1 MKFEKLQELIDR
13 IKSVSIAVV
22 GDFCLDA
29 YWFIDKSKSEIS
41 VETGKETK
49 PVREYKYSLGG
60 AGNVANNLTAMGV
73 KDVKAFGVIGTDP
86 FGETMKKLM
95 INTGINTD
103 NIFVQEKN
111 WSTHVYIKPYIGEEE
126 DSRIDFGNFNI
137 LSDNI
142 ADSLLKNLRETA
154 ESLNLV
160 IINQQVL
167 SGIHTQY
174 FRKGL
179 VEVIRMFPE
188 KIFIADSRN
197 YSDDYTGAYRKM
209 NEAEAVRL
217 FRNKPGDNLIVDEN
231 EFREALSV
239 LYNRYG
245 KPVFATR
252 GEKGSVIAD
261 QKGLTDIPGLM
272 IIAKTDTVGAGDS
285 YLAGVAAAL
294 AAGYS
299 LPEAAETGTLVAGVT
314 IRKLF
319 QTGTASPEEILETG
333 KDPDFVY
340 NPSLAENKRHASYLE
355 KTQIEIITKWH
366 SKPEINH
373 AIFDHDGTISVLREG
388 WEKIMAP
395 VMMKAI
401 LGEKY
406 DTVPDS
412 VYKNI
417 EERVNDLIDKT
428 TGIRTLMQMR
438 ELKSLV
444 REFGYIDEKEIL
456 DEYGY
461 KEIYNREIL
470 SLVNSRMQRT
480 AAGELSKDDFKIK
493 DAEPFLSELRKAG
506 ITLYLTSGTDTG
518 DVIRE
523 ASFLGYA
530 DLFDGGIYGAT
541 NEINNEAKKEV
552 LKKIIALIGPS
563 QMHQVITFGDGPVEI
578 RETKK
583 AGGLTVGVATDEIR
597 RFGLNEKK
605 RSRLIKAG
613 ADIIIPDFT
622 QTNQLMKLLNIK

>member
-1 MKFEKLQELIDR
+1 MKFEKLQELIAR
-13 IKSVSIAVV
+13 VKSVSIAVL
-22 GDFCLDA
+22 GELCLA
-29 YWFIDKSKSEIS
+29 AHSFIATSRSEIS
-41 VETGKETK
+41 VETGQETN

-73 KDVKAFGVIGTDP
+73 KDVKAFGVTGTDP
-86 FGETMKKLM
+86 FGETMKNLM
-95 INTGINTD
+95 ISAGINTD
-103 NIFVQEKN
+103 NILVQEKN
-111 WSTHVYIKPYIGEEE
+111 WSTHVYIKPYSGEEE
-126 DSRIDFGNFNI
+126 DSRIDFGNFNM
-137 LSDNI
+137 LSDDI
-142 ADSLLKNLRETA
+142 ADTLLKNLRDTA
-154 ESLNLV
+154 KTLDLV

-167 SGIHTQY
+167 SGIHTGY

-179 VEVIRMFPE
+179 VEIIRMFPE

-209 NEAEAVRL
+209 NETEAVRL
-217 FRNKPGDNLIVDEN
+217 FRNKQGDILTADEY
-231 EFREALSV
+231 EFREAL
-239 LYNRYG
+239 LALFGRYG
-245 KPVFATR
+245 KPLFATR

-261 QKGLTDIPGLM
+261 RQGLTDIPGLM
-272 IIAKTDTVGAGDS
+272 IIARTDTVGAGDS

-299 LPEAAETGTLVAGVT
+299 LTEAAETGTLVAGVT

-333 KDPDFVY
+333 RDPDFIY
-340 NPSLAENKRHASYLE
+340 NPFLAENKRHASYLE
-355 KTQIEIITKWH
+355 KTQIEIITKCH
-366 SKPEINH
+366 TAPEIKH

-395 VMMKAI
+395 MMVKAI
-401 LGEKY
+401 LGDSLESI
-406 DTVPDS
+406 PDS
-412 VYKNI
+412 LFEKV
-417 EERVNDLIDKT
+417 EERVTDLIDKT

-438 ELKSLV
+438 ELISIV
-444 REFGYIDEKEIL
+444 REFGFVDENKIL

-470 SLVNSRMQRT
+470 SLVYSRMQRT
-480 AAGELSKDDFKIK
+480 ETGELSKDDFKIK
-493 DAEPFLSELRKAG
+493 NAEPFLKELRKAG

-518 DVIRE
+518 DVIKE
-523 ASFLGYA
+523 AGFLGYA

-541 NEINNEAKKEV
+541 NEINSEAKKEV
-552 LKKIIALIGPS
+552 LKKIIALIGLS
-563 QMHQVITFGDGPVEI
+563 QMHQVVTFGDGPVEI

-583 AGGLTVGVATDEIR
+583 AGGLTVGVATDEVR
-597 RFGLNEKK
+597 RYGLNEKK

-622 QTNQLMKLLNIK
+622 QANQLLKLLNIK

>member
-1 MKFEKLQELIDR
+1 MKFEKLQELITR

-29 YWFIDKSKSEIS
+29 YWFVDKSKSEIS

-49 PVREYKYSLGG
+49 PVKECKYSLGG

-86 FGETMKKLM
+86 FGETMKNLM
-95 INTGINTD
+95 ISASINTD
-103 NIFVQEKN
+103 NIIVQETN
-111 WSTHVYIKPYIGEEE
+111 WSTHVYIKPYSGEEE

-142 ADSLLKNLRETA
+142 ADALLKSLRETA
-154 ESLNLV
+154 GSLDLV

-167 SGIHTQY
+167 SGIHTEY

-179 VEVIRMFPE
+179 VEIIKMFPE

-217 FRNKPGDNLIVDEN
+217 YRNKPGDDLPAGED
-231 EFREALSV
+231 EFREALPA
-239 LYNRYG
+239 LFRRYG
-245 KPVFATR
+245 KPVFVTR

-261 QKGLTDIPGLM
+261 QKGITDIPGLM

-299 LPEAAETGTLVAGVT
+299 LTESAETGTLVAGVT

-333 KDPDFVY
+333 RDPDLIY
-340 NPSLAENKRHASYLE
+340 NPFLAENLRHASYLE

-366 SKPEINH
+366 TAPEIKH

-395 VMMKAI
+395 MMVKAI
-401 LGEKY
+401 LG
-406 DTVPDS
+406 DSFDSVPD
-412 VYKNI
+412 YMLKKI

-438 ELKSLV
+438 ELISLV
-444 REFGYIDEKEIL
+444 REFGFVDEKKIL

-461 KEIYNREIL
+461 KEIYNRQIL
-470 SLVNSRMQRT
+470 SLVHSRMKRT
-480 AAGELSKDDFKIK
+480 ETGELSKDDFKIK
-493 DAEPFLSELRKAG
+493 NAEPFLKELRKAG

-518 DVIRE
+518 DVIEE
-523 ASFLGYA
+523 AGFLGYA
-530 DLFDGGIYGAT
+530 DLFNGGIYGAT
-541 NEINNEAKKEV
+541 NEISTEAKKEV

-563 QMHQVITFGDGPVEI
+563 QMHQVVTFGDGPVEI

-583 AGGLTVGVATDEIR
+583 AGGLTVGVATDEVR